1 MFIYKLKMLFSS
13 GLSINVIGPA
23 QSSFKVNTS
32 AEYSVKAPS
41 RKRSAL
47 PRKILNQTPDDR
59 S

>member
-1 MFIYKLKMLFSS
+1 MLFSS